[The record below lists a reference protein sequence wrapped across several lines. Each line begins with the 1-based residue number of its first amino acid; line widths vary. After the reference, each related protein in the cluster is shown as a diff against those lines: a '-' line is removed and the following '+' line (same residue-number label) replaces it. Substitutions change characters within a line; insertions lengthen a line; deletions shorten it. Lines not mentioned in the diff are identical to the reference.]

1 MAGDEVD
8 PEEERQWLAGA
19 GERERIAYV
28 RTERWITYPRAAAIL
43 DQMQLLL
50 DHPRNSRMPSLLIVG
65 ESGIGKTQL
74 DLKFCRDHP
83 PGFDE
88 KNLRTVSPVVS
99 LQMPAAA
106 TDRLFYMTLLR
117 AVGAIFSPRIT
128 TAEAMIMVL
137 RLYADLGVRMVIFD
151 ETHNMLSGTFSD
163 QRRILTQLRYLSNE
177 LRVSLIC
184 LGIDTARDAISGDPQ
199 LARRFGQVELPAWQV
214 DADFRALIATVL
226 RNLPLRDPS
235 VLDIASLHTVIRA
248 TRGNTARIF
257 ELFGDLAVAAIRNGE
272 ERITADAIGAWR
284 PSVYDRSLA
293 G

>member
-1 MAGDEVD
+1 
-8 PEEERQWLAGA
+8 
-19 GERERIAYV
+19 
-28 RTERWITYPRAAAIL
+28 
-43 DQMQLLL
+43 
-50 DHPRNSRMPSLLIVG
+50 
-65 ESGIGKTQL
+65 
-74 DLKFCRDHP
+74 
-83 PGFDE
+83 
-88 KNLRTVSPVVS
+88 
-99 LQMPAAA
+99 
-106 TDRLFYMTLLR
+106 
-117 AVGAIFSPRIT
+117 
-128 TAEAMIMVL
+128 MIMML

-151 ETHNMLSGTFSD
+151 ETHNMLSGTCSD

-235 VLDIASLHTVIRA
+235 VLDITSLHTVIRA

-257 ELFGDLAVAAIRNGE
+257 ELFGDLAVAAIRNGD

>member
-1 MAGDEVD
+1 MTGDDVD
-8 PEEERQWLAGA
+8 PEQERQWLAGA
-19 GERERIAYV
+19 GEQERITYV

-74 DLKFCRDHP
+74 GLKFCRDHA

-88 KNLRTVSPVVS
+88 KNLRSIYPVVS

-117 AVGAIFSPRIT
+117 AVGAVFSPRIT

-151 ETHNMLSGTFSD
+151 ETHNLLSGTYSD
-163 QRRILTQLRYLSNE
+163 QRRILTQLRYVSNE
-177 LRVSLIC
+177 LRVSLVC
-184 LGIDTARDAISGDPQ
+184 LGIDIARDAISGDPQ

-214 DADFRALIATVL
+214 DADFRALIATLL
-226 RNLPLRDPS
+226 R
-235 VLDIASLHTVIRA
+235 
-248 TRGNTARIF
+248 
-257 ELFGDLAVAAIRNGE
+257 
-272 ERITADAIGAWR
+272 R
-284 PSVYDRSLA
+284 P
-293 G
+293 